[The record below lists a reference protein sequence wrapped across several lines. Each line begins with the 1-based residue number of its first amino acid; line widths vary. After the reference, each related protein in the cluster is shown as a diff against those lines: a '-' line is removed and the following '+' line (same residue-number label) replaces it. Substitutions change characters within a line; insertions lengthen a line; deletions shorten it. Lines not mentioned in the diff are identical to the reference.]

1 MLGLFSDIPII
12 FPDESSVSVQ
22 EPNVTVNSYV
32 FNKFSVK
39 RIVFVASP
47 IAMGSKPV
55 ASGSRVPP
63 CPTFVDGTFF
73 LTKFTILVEPIPLG
87 LSITSQPF
95 ILGN

>member
-1 MLGLFSDIPII
+1 
-12 FPDESSVSVQ
+12 
-22 EPNVTVNSYV
+22 
-32 FNKFSVK
+32 
-39 RIVFVASP
+39 
-47 IAMGSKPV
+47 MGSKPV

-63 CPTFVDGTFF
+63 CPTFVDGIFF